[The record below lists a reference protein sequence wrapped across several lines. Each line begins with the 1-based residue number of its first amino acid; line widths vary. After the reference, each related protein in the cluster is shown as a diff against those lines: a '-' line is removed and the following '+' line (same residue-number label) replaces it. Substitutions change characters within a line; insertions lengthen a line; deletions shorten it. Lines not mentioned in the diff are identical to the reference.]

1 MSECP
6 VKTYNP
12 ICRVGG
18 RVAAEHGLRANEHV
32 RVQAKRKWGKRGQ
45 HRRGKL
51 QRREVGGELNRWR
64 AERTQQLRSPP
75 VLRAS

>member
-18 RVAAEHGLRANEHV
+18 RVAAEHGLKANEHV
-32 RVQAKRKWGKRGQ
+32 RVQAKRKMGKEGPTL
-45 HRRGKL
+45 GGNL